1 MKPILKLCE
10 AKMKKILKIGLMAL
24 MLSACASAKEEE
36 PKSAEDLYKDGYQY
50 MLKTS
55 WDRAAETF
63 EKVEIEHP
71 YSRWAVKAKLMGAYA
86 HYKNKDYDDAVMS
99 LERFIKFHP
108 GNKDAPYAYYM
119 KGLCYY
125 DQISPADK
133 DQSNTS
139 KAQDAFQQLIVL
151 YPQTPYAIDA
161 SHKMNLILD
170 HLAGQEMEIGR
181 YYLKQKNYLSALN
194 RFNTVVK
201 DYPNTPQVE
210 EALYRTVELY
220 VILGMKKEAE
230 TSVQS
235 MQANYPQS
243 KWTEKA
249 EKTMK

>member
-1 MKPILKLCE
+1 
-10 AKMKKILKIGLMAL
+10 MKKLLIIGLAFAL
-24 MLSACASAKEEE
+24 LSGCASTKEEE
-36 PKSAEDLYKDGYQY
+36 AKTAEQLYKEGYQY

-55 WDRAAETF
+55 WDRAAESF

-86 HYKNKDYDDAVMS
+86 HYKDKSYDDAVMS
-99 LERFIKFHP
+99 LDRFIKYHP
-108 GNKDAPYAYYM
+108 GNQDAPYAYYL

-133 DQSNTS
+133 DQSNTA
-139 KAQDAFQQLIVL
+139 KAQDAFQQLILL
-151 YPQTPYAIDA
+151 YPQTPYAVDA

-181 YYLKQKNYLSALN
+181 YYLKNKNYLSALN

-201 DYPNTPQVE
+201 EYPNTPQVE

-220 VILGMKKEAE
+220 VVLGMKTEAK
-230 TSVQS
+230 TSLQS

-243 KWTEKA
+243 NWTAKA
-249 EKTMK
+249 EKLLQ

>member
-1 MKPILKLCE
+1 
-10 AKMKKILKIGLMAL
+10 MKKLLIIGLAFAL
-24 MLSACASAKEEE
+24 LSGCASTKDEET
-36 PKSAEDLYKDGYQY
+36 KSAEELYKEGYQY

-55 WDRAAETF
+55 WDRAAESF

-71 YSRWAVKAKLMGAYA
+71 YSRWAVKAKLMSAYA
-86 HYKNKDYDDAVMS
+86 HYKDKSYDDAVMS
-99 LERFIKFHP
+99 LDRFIKYHP
-108 GNKDAPYAYYM
+108 GNQDAPYAYYL

-133 DQSNTS
+133 DQSNTA
-139 KAQDAFQQLIVL
+139 KAQDAFQQLILL

-181 YYLKQKNYLSALN
+181 YYLKNKNYLSALN

-201 DYPNTPQVE
+201 EYPNTPQVE

-220 VILGMKKEAE
+220 VVLGMKNEAQ
-230 TSVQS
+230 TSLQS

-243 KWTEKA
+243 NWTKKA
-249 EKTMK
+249 EKVLQ